1 AGHMF
6 LVELATAQA
15 ADPAAFAESLDLK
28 LAALNEDYAAHRR
41 GDVGMRPPE
50 VRLVP
55 TGRFAAWMQS
65 RGKLGGQNKVPRVV
79 TDPALLASLADFVS
93 RR

>member
-1 AGHMF
+1 MAAG
-6 LVELATAQA
+6 A
-15 ADPAAFAESLDLK
+15 
-28 LAALNEDYAAHRR
+28 
-41 GDVGMRPPE
+41 
-50 VRLVP
+50 
-55 TGRFAAWMQS
+55 FAAWMKS